1 MLRYRTI
8 KVRLYPSVKQA
19 LLFDDTFGACRFVYN
34 KVLESKIKNWIDCKH
49 DKNLLKNAKT
59 ISETTLKKEH
69 EFLKQVDS
77 IALQQ
82 SLRDMQKAFENYFR
96 KKKQGKLCLDPRKKE
111 KLSRRIFKSNEQR
124 FTAYNPGHPKF
135 KSKKDIIQ
143 RYRTFN
149 VNDIGLKTKDNKIR
163 LPKVGWVKFRGKK
176 DLTEI
181 IRQVTIEKDNL
192 NNYYASF
199 LHIQEVDEKQFSTKM
214 SDSEIFAGDMSH
226 KEFIVSGEMK
236 FENPKFYRKTQKQI
250 QRKSRELARKKIG
263 SQNRNKARLKLAKV
277 HKNLVNR
284 RSYWLYEQANRVARS
299 FKAVVIENLSIKG
312 IQSLSSGHAKTISG
326 DFNWGFF
333 TRILESKC
341 RNNFI
346 HFIKVDRFFPSSK
359 TCSNCGLINDQ
370 LTLSDRQWKCDCG
383 AEHDRDINAWKN
395 IKREGIRIL
404 NLSGINLSADAH
416 KNSTVEYTE
425 SYAC

>member
-8 KVRLYPSVKQA
+8 RVRLYPTAEQA
-19 LLFDDTFGACRFVYN
+19 QFFDDTFGACRFVYN
-34 KVLESKIKNWIDCKH
+34 KVLESKIKNWLDFKH
-49 DKNLLKNAKT
+49 DKDLLKDSKT
-59 ISETTLKKEH
+59 ISEVDLKKEH

-82 SLRDMQKAFENYFR
+82 SLRDMQKGFENYFR
-96 KKKQGKLCLDPRKKE
+96 KKKLGKLCLSPQKKE

-124 FTAYNPGHPKF
+124 YTAYNPGHPKF
-135 KSKKDIIQ
+135 KSKKDLIQ

-149 VNDIGLKTKDNKIR
+149 VNDAGLKIKDNKIR

-176 DLTEI
+176 DLTEVI
-181 IRQVTIEKDNL
+181 KQATIEKDNL

-199 LHIQEVDEKQFSTKM
+199 LYTQEVEEKQLPSNL

-226 KEFIVSGEMK
+226 REFIVSGEMK
-236 FENPKFYRKTQKQI
+236 FENPKFYRRTLKQI
-250 QRKSRELARKKIG
+250 QRKSRELCRKKIR
-263 SQNRNKARLKLAKV
+263 SNNRNKSRVKLAKV
-277 HKNLVNR
+277 HRNLTNR
-284 RSYWLYEQANRVARS
+284 KSFWLHEQANRIARS
-299 FKAVVIENLSIKG
+299 FKAVVIENLNVKG

-326 DFNWGFF
+326 DFNWGSF

-383 AEHDRDINAWKN
+383 AEHDRDINAWRN

-404 NLSGINLSADAH
+404 SSLGST
-416 KNSTVEYTE
+416 TVEHTE